1 MHGAALGNV
10 IFLPLGAVYIDVV
23 PENNEDKHAWAF
35 FMLKDFESLEVGA
48 GREEGSSAAGQRAWR
63 CRTAALANAPP
74 LTADQP
80 LPGALPWPAESTVRP
95 LKDRTKSPASDCA
108 LQSRL

>member
-1 MHGAALGNV
+1 MHGAALGNL

-48 GREEGSSAAGQRAWR
+48 GREEGSSAAGQQGLALPHSSPGQ
-63 CRTAALANAPP
+63 CPTAHCGPTAPGCPALAS
-74 LTADQP
+74 
-80 LPGALPWPAESTVRP
+80 GEHCE
-95 LKDRTKSPASDCA
+95 AS
-108 LQSRL
+108 